1 MSGAGLID
9 IKRRIKS
16 VNNTKKITNAMGL
29 IATSNLRQSRQV
41 LEFNNDYVEMIKEA
55 KNAVVAN
62 AYVKS
67 KFVSGSKSNKKLYV
81 VITSERGMC
90 GSFNSN
96 VVNALINSIDKTTE
110 FDIAVV
116 GSKGINALK
125 RYKIGSSISFD
136 PVSDVP
142 TMEETNKVC
151 NEIIESYLNDKYGE
165 VTMVYSKFISVVS
178 SEVQIEK
185 ILPMEINKEEGVNSS
200 TYLLEPTEEV
210 VFDRVAE
217 TYLRSYIYNVIIN
230 SKVSEHSLRMTAMD
244 GATKNANSLIEQLT
258 LEYNRIRQSVITQEI
273 TEIVGGAEAQR

>member
-41 LEFNNDYVEMIKEA
+41 LEFNNQYIDMVKEA

-67 KFVSGSKSNKKLYV
+67 KFVSGNKSNKKLYV

-96 VVNALINSIDKTTE
+96 VVSKLTNSLDKASD

-116 GSKGINALK
+116 GSKGVTALK
-125 RYKIGSSISFD
+125 RYKYNTAISFD
-136 PVSDVP
+136 PISDVP
-142 TMEETNKVC
+142 TMEETNKIC
-151 NEIIESYLNDKYGE
+151 NQIIESYLNDKYGE
-165 VTMVYSKFISVVS
+165 VILVYSRFVSVVS
-178 SEVQIEK
+178 SEVQFEK
-185 ILPMEINKEEGVNSS
+185 VLPMEIDEKESVNSS

-217 TYLRSYIYNVIIN
+217 TYLRGYIYNVMIN

-244 GATKNANSLIEQLT
+244 GATKNANELIEKLN

-273 TEIVGGAEAQR
+273 SEIVGGAEAQR